1 MIDEDP
7 PRLLDPGSDASPELQ
22 SLFRAGA
29 ADLPSDAQIAALAA
43 KLGPVLA
50 PNAGAPVAPSSTALG
65 VKAGVGVAVAV
76 AAVALFLLL
85 RPKPEGAPRPA
96 PARNVPSVN
105 APVPPP
111 APSPPPRAPEET
123 AALPSAP
130 ASDAPAASPARP
142 TVASPSRPTESEAEF
157 LERAR
162 GALGKNPSQA
172 LALAN
177 LHRSRFPG
185 GVLAQEREVIAIE
198 ALKRLG
204 RTEEATRRAADF
216 ARRYPGSA
224 YRLKLDSHGS
234 P

>member
-1 MIDEDP
+1 VIDEDP
-7 PRLLDPGSDASPELQ
+7 PRLLDPASSAPPELRA
-22 SLFRAGA
+22 LFEAGA
-29 ADLPSDAQIAALAA
+29 ADLPNDAQLAALAA
-43 KLGPVLA
+43 RLGPVLA
-50 PNAGAPVAPSSTALG
+50 PNAGPTAASGTATG
-65 VKAGVGVAVAV
+65 VKVGVGL
-76 AAVALFLLL
+76 AAVIGAVGLVVGL
-85 RPKPEGAPRPA
+85 RGKPDAPPRSDS
-96 PARNVPSVN
+96 ARTVPSA
-105 APVPPP
+105 APTPSP
-111 APSPPPRAPEET
+111 APSPPAQAPEET
-123 AALPSAP
+123 SAAPSAP
-130 ASDAPAASPARP
+130 ASEGPAASAAHPTISPAFRP
-142 TVASPSRPTESEAEF
+142 AESEAEF

-162 GALGKNPSQA
+162 GALAKSPAQA